1 MSPGCARGGLAR
13 LSYGFVRDAA
23 GVDDGYVGAEVVRPL
38 LVALPEQTL
47 TDLMS
52 IGVRDLAA
60 QKTNG
65 KGRHRPRMLL
75 GPCRGDRLNRFE
87 EIGGPAVARG
97 SADMPPA
104 RE

>member
-1 MSPGCARGGLAR
+1 CARGSLSR
-13 LSYGFVRDAA
+13 LSHSLVRNTA
-23 GVDDGYVGAEVVRPL
+23 GVDDGHVGAEVVRPL
-38 LVALPEQTL
+38 LVTLPEQTL
-47 TDLMS
+47 TDLMG

-75 GPCRGDRLNRFE
+75 GPCRRDRLNRFE

-97 SADMPPA
+97 SADMPPT